1 MKLSK
6 KAKIVLVALAVS
18 SVCLSAQSFKDLL
31 KGAGGTSSGSI
42 FGSTKYD
49 IKNYKSKKP
58 AKLSKEASVQKIA
71 ALLDKAEA
79 ALLKKDYRTS
89 QKYYD
94 QAEAIPFTVNTPEAD
109 ARAIGEWSGE
119 IGKYLQ
125 HLNPD
130 NQGGEK

>member
-6 KAKIVLVALAVS
+6 KAKIVLFSLAVS

-31 KGAGGTSSGSI
+31 KGAGGASSGSI

-49 IKNYKSKKP
+49 VKNYKSKKP

-79 ALLKKDYRTS
+79 
-89 QKYYD
+89 
-94 QAEAIPFTVNTPEAD
+94 D

-125 HLNPD
+125 YLNPD
-130 NQGGEK
+130 NQGREK